1 MKAQRKPKIALD
13 CYVKVRCPADEKLR
27 WEHAAVHN
35 GQSLSES
42 IRGNMNGVEPPR
54 ASTAA
59 AATRRQN
66 ELLVLL
72 LQGQDTLA
80 ALMEGNGISSEA
92 QMLYWIH
99 THEEMKCT

>member
-1 MKAQRKPKIALD
+1 MKAQRKPKIALNSH
-13 CYVKVRCPADEKLR
+13 VKVRCPAAEKQR
-27 WEHAAVHN
+27 WEKAAVDY
-35 GQSLSES
+35 GQSLSEA
-42 IRGNMNGVEPPR
+42 IRSKMNGSKPPR

-72 LQGQDTLA
+72 LQDQDRLDA
-80 ALMEGNGISSEA
+80 WFDGSGIPPES

-99 THEEMKCT
+99 TREEIECT